1 MGTMA
6 DLELLRAALAVAM
19 ADGELRRS
27 EKGVIEGLAR
37 RVGIGQ
43 VSFQAMLEAA
53 RTDDSIADNILIQS
67 KEKARA
73 AFELLVAQAR
83 IDGEISP
90 EERAVLVRIASALKI
105 ADEEFQKVYQ
115 AGVKRADEI
124 RKSRK
129 GGRASGSNRAAD
141 PTA

>member
-27 EKGVIEGLAR
+27 EKGVIQGLAR
-37 RVGIGQ
+37 RVGVGQ
-43 VSFQAMLEAA
+43 ASFDAMLEAA
-53 RTDDSIADNILIQS
+53 ATDDSIADNILIRS
-67 KEKARA
+67 KEKAGS

-83 IDGEISP
+83 IDGEISV
-90 EERAVLVRIASALKI
+90 EERDVLVRIASALSI
-105 ADEEFQKVYQ
+105 SGDEFQTLYQ
-115 AGVKRADEI
+115 SGIKRADDI

-129 GGRASGSNRAAD
+129 GGA
-141 PTA
+141 

>member
-1 MGTMA
+1 MGTMT
-6 DLELLRAALAVAM
+6 DLELLKAALAVAM

-37 RVGIGQ
+37 RVGVGQ

-53 RTDDSIADNILIQS
+53 RADDSIADNVLIQS
-67 KEKARA
+67 QEKARA

-105 ADEEFQKVYQ
+105 AGEEFQALYQ
-115 AGVKRADEI
+115 AGVKRADDI
-124 RKSRK
+124 RKSRRD
-129 GGRASGSNRAAD
+129 GG
-141 PTA
+141 